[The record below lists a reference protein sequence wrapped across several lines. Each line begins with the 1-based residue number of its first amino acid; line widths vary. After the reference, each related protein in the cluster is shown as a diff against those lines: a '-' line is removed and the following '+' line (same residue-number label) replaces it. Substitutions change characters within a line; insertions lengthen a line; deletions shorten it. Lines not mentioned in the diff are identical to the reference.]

1 MNRFVGWLCDG
12 YKQTIGYMYI
22 YVHIMLCLRTF
33 ISSLPLIH
41 PSISSSIVLGG
52 EIKRCPFCKRI
63 IEKTGGCDQMFCG
76 QDAEGNGAVM

>member
-1 MNRFVGWLCDG
+1 LVGLLVGCVMDIIR
-12 YKQTIGYMYI
+12 QLYI
-22 YVHIMLCLRTF
+22 YTY
-33 ISSLPLIH
+33 ISCCACIHSSHLFHLSIH
-41 PSISSSIVLGG
+41 PSVLGG